1 MRTFAAK
8 ILWLLVAGLGAWA
21 YAVLAIR
28 RGEPINSSY
37 ILLAALCSYAIG
49 YRFYSKWIA
58 TRVLMLDDLRA
69 TPCEV
74 HDDGRDFVKTNKWIV
89 FGHHFAAISGPGPL
103 VGPVLAAQFG
113 YLPGALWIL
122 IGVTL
127 GGAVQDFVVLFCS
140 LRRDGKSLG
149 QMVKEELNT
158 TAGTIALVA
167 ILAIIIILLS
177 VLSLV
182 VVKALAESP
191 WGVFTVGATIPI
203 AMFMGSYLRFWRV
216 GKVLEATTIGIVF
229 LLLAVWGGKLVYQ
242 NESWAHAFALR
253 DITLAWIIIGYGLA
267 ASVLPVW
274 LLLAPRD
281 YLSTFLK
288 LGTILAL
295 ALGIFL
301 ALPALQMPALTRFI
315 DGSGLVV
322 AGKIFPFCFIT
333 IACGAISGFHTLIAS
348 GTTPKILT
356 RESYARP
363 IGYGAMCLESLVA
376 IMALIAACTL
386 DPGVY
391 LSMNV
396 RGEPAAT
403 VAAVSELGFP
413 VRQDHMEQLAHELGE
428 KTLFARTGGAA
439 TLAVGMAQIFSKVV
453 NGRGLDLW
461 YHFAIMFEALF
472 ILTTLDAG
480 TRVGRYLIQDA
491 LGQFWKPLGRTQSLG
506 GNVLASVLIV
516 CGWGYFLVQGVRD
529 PLGGINSLWP
539 LFGIANQLLAAIALC
554 LATTVILKMQLA
566 PNLAASPN
574 PRSGAPSE
582 QASSKSKG
590 RHPALA
596 LVTFVPLLWLLTVT
610 MTAGFQKIAHR
621 DPHIGFLAQ
630 ARLLDQAEAGLKRA
644 VISAKAASAFQAVES
659 AEKALRT
666 NRILHFNNL
675 LDAAVALVLLMLT
688 ASIVTVSLRQWWML
702 LRRRRLPMLQESSP
716 VWLPMAEVDQQ
727 GNRSG
732 LAGMIPLTFA
742 LLKELSLEASVERAQ
757 QTPAICQSGHQPH
770 VEIHVSHPLKTR
782 TQAYLE
788 ATDHRFKGVTRC
800 C

>member
-1 MRTFAAK
+1 
-8 ILWLLVAGLGAWA
+8 
-21 YAVLAIR
+21 
-28 RGEPINSSY
+28 
-37 ILLAALCSYAIG
+37 
-49 YRFYSKWIA
+49 
-58 TRVLMLDDLRA
+58 
-69 TPCEV
+69 
-74 HDDGRDFVKTNKWIV
+74 
-89 FGHHFAAISGPGPL
+89 
-103 VGPVLAAQFG
+103 
-113 YLPGALWIL
+113 
-122 IGVTL
+122 
-127 GGAVQDFVVLFCS
+127 
-140 LRRDGKSLG
+140 
-149 QMVKEELNT
+149 
-158 TAGTIALVA
+158 
-167 ILAIIIILLS
+167 
-177 VLSLV
+177 
-182 VVKALAESP
+182 
-191 WGVFTVGATIPI
+191 
-203 AMFMGSYLRFWRV
+203 
-216 GKVLEATTIGIVF
+216 
-229 LLLAVWGGKLVYQ
+229 
-242 NESWAHAFALR
+242 
-253 DITLAWIIIGYGLA
+253 
-267 ASVLPVW
+267 
-274 LLLAPRD
+274 
-281 YLSTFLK
+281 
-288 LGTILAL
+288 
-295 ALGIFL
+295 
-301 ALPALQMPALTRFI
+301 
-315 DGSGLVV
+315 
-322 AGKIFPFCFIT
+322 
-333 IACGAISGFHTLIAS
+333 
-348 GTTPKILT
+348 
-356 RESYARP
+356 
-363 IGYGAMCLESLVA
+363 
-376 IMALIAACTL
+376 
-386 DPGVY
+386 
-391 LSMNV
+391 
-396 RGEPAAT
+396 
-403 VAAVSELGFP
+403 
-413 VRQDHMEQLAHELGE
+413 
-428 KTLFARTGGAA
+428 
-439 TLAVGMAQIFSKVV
+439 MAQIFSKVV

-574 PRSGAPSE
+574 PLSGAPSE
-582 QASSKSKG
+582 QASSKSKS

-630 ARLLDQAEAGLKRA
+630 ARLLDQAQEGLKRA

-675 LDAAVALVLLMLT
+675 LDATVALVLLMLT
-688 ASIVTVSLRQWWML
+688 ASIVTVSLREWWML
-702 LRRRRLPMLQESSP
+702 LRRRRSPMLQESSP
-716 VWLPMAEVDQQ
+716 VWLPMAEMDQQ

-757 QTPAICQSGHQPH
+757 QRPAICQSGHQPH
-770 VEIHVSHPLKTR
+770 VEIHGSQPLKTR